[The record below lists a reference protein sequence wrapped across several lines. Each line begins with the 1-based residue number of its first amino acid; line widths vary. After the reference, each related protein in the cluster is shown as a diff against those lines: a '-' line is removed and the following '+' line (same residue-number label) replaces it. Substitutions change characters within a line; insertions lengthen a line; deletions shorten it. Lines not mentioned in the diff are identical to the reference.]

1 MTLKGDLRGENLYM
15 FTGTVVTQPY
25 VCEKIR
31 TKEKHA
37 KISVC
42 NTGEI

>member
-1 MTLKGDLRGENLYM
+1 MTLKGDLRGENLSM
-15 FTGTVVTQPY
+15 FTGMVVTQTY

-31 TKEKHA
+31 TKQKHA
-37 KISVC
+37 KVSVC